1 MGPEPANLQGNRFA
15 VLGES
20 PKSKKKRPYQTLTEE
35 FPELPTPVQKNPKF
49 IIVKTK
55 DSQKPISHY
64 SGFAVHK
71 ALQTIS
77 KKIISISTLRDGNL
91 LMLVTTKPVADK
103 FLRTTHLPGLCDV
116 EFNYHESLNFV
127 KGTIYAP
134 CLNNIPEEEI
144 VKELRAQNVHSVFK
158 FTKTI
163 DNATKPSGV
172 ILVTFDLHNLPS
184 KLDISWYSVKVR
196 EYIPNPMRCKN
207 CQRIGHTARHC
218 DDPTMCSTCNLA
230 PHPPAPCSRTECANC
245 SGQHPASSPACP
257 AYQQQRD
264 LLKIKTTKK
273 CSMRE
278 ARIIQK
284 QQLQQSSST
293 INHSASFAKVASSQ
307 PTSVTASK
315 PKQDSLQAEDNNK
328 PSTSNKAQPM

>member
-1 MGPEPANLQGNRFA
+1 
-15 VLGES
+15 
-20 PKSKKKRPYQTLTEE
+20 
-35 FPELPTPVQKNPKF
+35 
-49 IIVKTK
+49 
-55 DSQKPISHY
+55 
-64 SGFAVHK
+64 
-71 ALQTIS
+71 
-77 KKIISISTLRDGNL
+77 
-91 LMLVTTKPVADK
+91 MLVSTKPVTDK
-103 FLRTTHLPGLCDV
+103 FLRTTHLLGLWDV

-134 CLNNIPEEEI
+134 CLNNIPEEES

-172 ILVTFDLHNLPS
+172 ILVT
-184 KLDISWYSVKVR
+184 KVDISWYSVKVR

-207 CQRIGHTARHC
+207 CQKIGHTARNC
-218 DDPTMCSTCNLA
+218 DDPTMCSTYNHA
-230 PHPPAPCSRTECANC
+230 PHPPAPCSRTVCANC

-328 PSTSNKAQPM
+328 PSTSKQSTTNVTQKANVTPSPTSPPTPLPGSPHFPLSPH